1 MFRHIDSL
9 FLSLFV
15 VLLAAGCSNKGVS
28 FSADIQPILSKHC
41 LECHKKGEQGHEKSG
56 LSMDTYAELMSGT
69 RYGPVIVPGNSI
81 SSTLIRLVDHKADK
95 AINMPHDKSKI
106 PDNEIALLKA
116 WIDEGAKNN

>member
-1 MFRHIDSL
+1 MFRHIESIS
-9 FLSLFV
+9 LSLLMI
-15 VLLAAGCSNKGVS
+15 LLASGCSKSVS
-28 FSADIQPILSKHC
+28 FSADIQPILSKHS

-81 SSTLIRLVDHKADK
+81 SSTLFRLIDHKANK

-106 PDNEIALLKA
+106 PDNEIALIKA

>member
-1 MFRHIDSL
+1 MFRHIESIS
-9 FLSLFV
+9 LSLLMI
-15 VLLAAGCSNKGVS
+15 LLASGCSKSVS

-81 SSTLIRLVDHKADK
+81 SSTLFRLIDHKANK

-106 PDNEIALLKA
+106 PDNEIALIKA

>member
-1 MFRHIDSL
+1 MFRHIESIS
-9 FLSLFV
+9 LSLLMI
-15 VLLAAGCSNKGVS
+15 LLASGCSKGVS
-28 FSADIQPILSKHC
+28 YSADIQPILSKHC

-56 LSMDTYAELMSGT
+56 LSMDSYAELMSGT

-81 SSTLIRLVDHKADK
+81 SSTLVRLIDHKADK

-106 PDNEIALLKA
+106 PGNEIALVKA

>member
-1 MFRHIDSL
+1 MFRHIESIS
-9 FLSLFV
+9 LSLLMI
-15 VLLAAGCSNKGVS
+15 LLASGCSKSVS

-81 SSTLIRLVDHKADK
+81 SSTLFRLIDHKANK

-106 PDNEIALLKA
+106 PDNEIVLIKA

>member
-1 MFRHIDSL
+1 MFRHIESIS
-9 FLSLFV
+9 LSLLM
-15 VLLAAGCSNKGVS
+15 VLVASGCSKSVS
-28 FSADIQPILSKHC
+28 FSADIQPILAKNC

-81 SSTLIRLVDHKADK
+81 SSTLYRLIDHKANK

-106 PDNEIALLKA
+106 PENEIALIKA
-116 WIDEGAKNN
+116 WIDDGAKNN